1 MFRKQKETFEFKSTN
16 PAPSQPELK
25 EFEDSLLEL
34 IKNVEFT
41 NKTNNLQE
49 KMKQDIKNMKSE
61 NKVFLPADKI
71 TNYYKTEVN
80 EYNKPLES
88 IVVKQLIK
96 EQQKIVKELFI
107 ENRVFKTVEREAFV
121 IIKDNFQNNPKCR
134 LR

>member
-80 EYNKPLES
+80 EYNKLLENF
-88 IVVKQLIK
+88 ITK
-96 EQQKIVKELFI
+96 EYKKST
-107 ENRVFKTVEREAFV
+107 K
-121 IIKDNFQNNPKCR
+121 
-134 LR
+134 